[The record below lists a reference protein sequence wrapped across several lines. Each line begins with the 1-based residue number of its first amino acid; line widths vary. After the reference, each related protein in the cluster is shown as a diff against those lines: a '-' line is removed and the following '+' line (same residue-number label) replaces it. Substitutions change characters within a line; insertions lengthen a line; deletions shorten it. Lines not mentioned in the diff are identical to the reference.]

1 MTYRK
6 KAVNLLM
13 QKMGIKNDLEAQEI
27 VDLVDREGYYKP
39 SVFGILNAPKEVES
53 WDEEIKENKQKIS
66 KTLSDEIGYSLNIIE
81 KKEKYLQEQKEI
93 LSNFDFEKPFIME
106 TWRQL
111 FLTPL
116 GTFPKSL
123 TEILRNSLSED
134 IQGLAYVDGPK
145 CSFLWNDIEVTLPA
159 AYGKDIPI
167 VYIDTNWFYKSE
179 DHFEKASYLVNT
191 ILPKLKEFGCKDIRQ
206 WGIMEMYSS
215 EMNNMNMDNIVQ
227 DGEEHTMENRGE
239 ER

>member
-13 QKMGIKNDLEAQEI
+13 QKMGIKSNLEAQEI
-27 VDLVDREGYYKP
+27 VDLVDRKGNYKP
-39 SVFGILNAPKEVES
+39 SVFGILKAPKEVEN
-53 WDEEIKENKQKIS
+53 WDEEIKENEQKIS
-66 KTLSDEIGYSLNIIE
+66 KILSDEVGYSLKIIE
-81 KKEKYLQEQKEI
+81 QKEKDLQEQKDI
-93 LSNFDFEKPFIME
+93 LLNFDFEKPITLE
-106 TWRQL
+106 KWRQL

-134 IQGLAYVDGPK
+134 IKGLAYVNGKD
-145 CSFLWNDIEVTLPA
+145 CIFLWNDIEVTLPA
-159 AYGKDIPI
+159 TYGKNTPI
-167 VYIDTNWFYKSE
+167 VYIDTNWFYKLE
-179 DHFEKASYLVNT
+179 DPFEKASYLVNT

-206 WGIMEMYSS
+206 WGIMEIDSAD
-215 EMNNMNMDNIVQ
+215 MNNKNMDNIVQ
-227 DGEEHTMENRGE
+227 DVKEHTMENGGE